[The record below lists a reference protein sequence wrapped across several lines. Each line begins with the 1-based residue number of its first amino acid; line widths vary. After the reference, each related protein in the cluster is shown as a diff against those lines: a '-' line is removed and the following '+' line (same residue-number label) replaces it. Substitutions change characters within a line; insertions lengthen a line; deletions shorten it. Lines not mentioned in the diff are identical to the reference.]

1 MNKFIILFTAIVL
14 LSACNNTTETTEET
28 TDVVSNENF
37 IALSDFQAKG
47 AEYLDKEVQT
57 QGIVDHVCRHGGKKI
72 LLVADGVST
81 HVFAEERYDD
91 DLTGK
96 EIIVNGLV
104 KEDRT
109 DEASLLELEE
119 SVINVH
125 THGDDEAKDP
135 DKSEEEIEEEL
146 AAQEL
151 RQESII
157 AYVNT
162 MRDSLKNAGVEYFAE
177 YYLEYISHKEVEESK
192 E

>member
-1 MNKFIILFTAIVL
+1 MNKFIILFTAMAL
-14 LSACNNTTETTEET
+14 LSACSNTVKETEET
-28 TDVVSNENF
+28 ADVVNTENF
-37 IALSDFQAKG
+37 IALADLQAKG
-47 AEYLDKEVQT
+47 AENLDKEIQT
-57 QGIVDHVCRHGGKKI
+57 QGIVDHVCKHGGKKI

-96 EIIVNGLV
+96 EIIVTGFV

-119 SVINVH
+119 SVINIH
-125 THGDDEAKDP
+125 THGDDEAVDP
-135 DKSEEEIEEEL
+135 DKSEEEIAEEL
-146 AAQEL
+146 AAKEL

>member
-1 MNKFIILFTAIVL
+1 MRKLIILITAIAL
-14 LSACNNTTETTEET
+14 LSACNNTETVK
-28 TDVVSNENF
+28 TDDVSVEGTL
-37 IALSDFQAKG
+37 ITLADLQAKG
-47 AEYLDKEVQT
+47 AENLDKEVQI

-81 HVFAEERYDD
+81 HIFAEERYDD

-96 EIIVNGLV
+96 EIIVTGFI

-109 DEASLLELEE
+109 DEASLLEIEE

-135 DKSEEEIEEEL
+135 NKSEEEIAEEVE
-146 AAQEL
+146 AQEL

-157 AYVNT
+157 TYVNN

-177 YYLEYISHKEVEESK
+177 YYLEYISHKEVDESK
-192 E
+192 